1 MTMTGTGTSRRNST
15 LLVLLAATAISFLLS
30 HDGALG
36 VLAGGGTLA
45 LAGIKGRLV
54 LLDFMELR
62 DAPRRWRLGF
72 EGGLL
77 VVTALLT
84 LIYLTGGDG
93 R

>member
-1 MTMTGTGTSRRNST
+1 
-15 LLVLLAATAISFLLS
+15 
-30 HDGALG
+30 
-36 VLAGGGTLA
+36 
-45 LAGIKGRLV
+45 V